1 MSDLDPLPGY
11 GARPMIQSACA
22 LASRGHGVVP
32 WERVASPNIR
42 LRFDLMGSHLAA
54 SNQVMIDNFIGMI
67 GPANLEQR
75 ELLLACTA
83 VREELGIAP
92 VLPAGTGQDR
102 NIPVDECARAAQ
114 LNEPK
119 G

>member
-1 MSDLDPLPGY
+1 
-11 GARPMIQSACA
+11 
-22 LASRGHGVVP
+22 
-32 WERVASPNIR
+32 
-42 LRFDLMGSHLAA
+42 
-54 SNQVMIDNFIGMI
+54 MIDTFNSMN
-67 GPANLEQR
+67 GPTNLEQR
-75 ELLLACTA
+75 EHLLAGKA

-92 VLPAGTGQDR
+92 VLPAGTWQER